1 MPEGP
6 TIHRL
11 ARDHRAWIVGQRLSV
26 CSPQGRFADDATLID
41 GRKLLAIDAWG
52 KHLFYHFASKRVVH
66 VHLGLYGR
74 FRRSDNPPPEPR
86 GAVRVRMTGKRYTLD
101 LNGPNQCE
109 VIDEAEVEEI
119 LARLGPDPLRPHAEP
134 TKGWRRISRSKSP
147 VGQLI
152 MDQSVIAG
160 IGNIYRTELLWL
172 LRVHPLTPGRDFT
185 RSQFNKLW
193 KLSRELFAIAV
204 EHDRIITVPLKSL
217 AKPLSKKPATRLR
230 TRERFNIF
238 NKPRCPRCGAEV
250 KKFAM
255 SSRRVFVCET
265 CQPRTGEAPV
275 SQ

>member
-1 MPEGP
+1 
-6 TIHRL
+6 
-11 ARDHRAWIVGQRLSV
+11 
-26 CSPQGRFADDATLID
+26 
-41 GRKLLAIDAWG
+41 
-52 KHLFYHFASKRVVH
+52 
-66 VHLGLYGR
+66 
-74 FRRSDNPPPEPR
+74 
-86 GAVRVRMTGKRYTLD
+86 VRVRMTGKRYTLD

-134 TKGWRRISRSKSP
+134 ATGWRRISRSKSP